1 MLHTVIYI
9 TYVQSNHYKMCNVH
23 CVSTGKSQ
31 NRQGMIKY
39 KACHIVNTRAVTFI
53 IIVQFN
59 VFKASIIYPMQ
70 RVVVEELPF
79 WDCSS

>member
-1 MLHTVIYI
+1 MLSLLILNELYKMNAAYCNI

-23 CVSTGKSQ
+23 CVFTGKSQ

-53 IIVQFN
+53 IIVQFK
-59 VFKASIIYPMQ
+59 VFKASIIYP
-70 RVVVEELPF
+70 RE
-79 WDCSS
+79 